1 MNPIPLFFVYLVF
14 IADGL
19 MVFLIPILVY
29 AETQSLT
36 YSGLAY
42 ALWWLPRIVLTP
54 LLGAGIDRWGVRTLS
69 IASDSVKALSCL
81 LLCLVLH
88 FTRDPLVLSLCAG
101 LFGTVVSAGNAQTTL
116 AFEKLIATFSQDVN
130 KDANLLTRADLT
142 GFIAGPLLGILFY
155 DSGYMTILFIAATGY
170 LINAYYFLTTQHLT
184 PATKSAYFTP
194 PDLIPLWDLL
204 KSPLII
210 FMILLAAGNNFFA
223 GLIASSGPAI
233 IETKMALPIEYFGL
247 IQIFAGTA
255 GMVTTF
261 IYGAGRQRFG
271 KEAQLAFGVLIIT
284 LSSFALSHTMDRL
297 IPFLIFY
304 SLCIAGKVF
313 TDNVMRTLRIN
324 LIPSRQLACT
334 SSLIVMLNQSILPFM
349 WLFLFIAEHY
359 HLPIQR
365 FMYTAVAISL
375 LSGLGIVLGMRKIQ
389 QQAHLSSSQT
399 E

>member
-1 MNPIPLFFVYLVF
+1 MNPIPLFFVSLVF

-69 IASDSVKALSCL
+69 IASDAVKALACL

-101 LFGTVVSAGNAQTTL
+101 VFGTVVSAGNAQTTL
-116 AFEKLIATFSQDVN
+116 AFEKLIATFSRDVN
-130 KDANLLTRADLT
+130 KDANLLTRADLL
-142 GFIAGPLLGILFY
+142 GCIVGPLLGILFY

-184 PATKSAYFTP
+184 LATKSTTITTQN
-194 PDLIPLWDLL
+194 LIPSWNLL

-210 FMILLAAGNNFFA
+210 LMVFLAAGNNFFA

-247 IQIFAGTA
+247 VQIFAGA
-255 GMVTTF
+255 SGLATTF
-261 IYGAGRQRFG
+261 IYGAGMQRVS
-271 KEAQLAFGVLIIT
+271 KEGQLTLGILIIT
-284 LSSFALSHTMDRL
+284 LSSLALSHTMDRL
-297 IPFLIFY
+297 IPFLAFY

-324 LIPSRQLACT
+324 LIPSRQLAGA

-365 FMYTAVAISL
+365 FMYIAVVFSL

-389 QQAHLSSSQT
+389 QHAHISSSQT

>member
-1 MNPIPLFFVYLVF
+1 MNPIPLFFVSLVF

-69 IASDSVKALSCL
+69 IASDAVKALACL

-88 FTRDPLVLSLCAG
+88 FTRDPLMLSLCAG
-101 LFGTVVSAGNAQTTL
+101 VFGTVVSAGNAQTTL
-116 AFEKLIATFSQDVN
+116 AFEKLIATFSRHVN
-130 KDANLLTRADLT
+130 KDANLLTRADLL
-142 GFIAGPLLGILFY
+142 GCVIGPLLGILFY

-184 PATKSAYFTP
+184 LATKSTTVATQNLMP
-194 PDLIPLWDLL
+194 SWNLL

-210 FMILLAAGNNFFA
+210 LMLFLAAGNNFFA
-223 GLIASSGPAI
+223 GLMASSGPAI

-247 IQIFAGTA
+247 VQIFAGAA
-255 GMVTTF
+255 GMVTTG
-261 IYGAGRQRFG
+261 IYGTGMRRVSKVG
-271 KEAQLAFGVLIIT
+271 QLTLGILIIT
-284 LSSFALSHTMDRL
+284 LSSLALSHTMDRL
-297 IPFLIFY
+297 IPFITFY

-313 TDNVMRTLRIN
+313 TDNVMRTLRIT
-324 LIPSRQLACT
+324 LIPSRQLAGA

-359 HLPIQR
+359 HLPIQD
-365 FMYTAVAISL
+365 FMYIAVVISL
-375 LSGLGIVLGMRKIQ
+375 LSGLGIVLGMRKMQ
-389 QQAHLSSSQT
+389 QHAHISSSQT

>member
-1 MNPIPLFFVYLVF
+1 MNPIPLFFVNLAF

-42 ALWWLPRIVLTP
+42 ALWWLPRIILTP
-54 LLGAGIDRWGVRTLS
+54 LLGTGIDRWGVRTLS

-101 LFGTVVSAGNAQTTL
+101 LFGTVVSAGNTQTTL
-116 AFEKLIATFSQDVN
+116 AIEKLIAAYSQDVN

-142 GFIAGPLLGILFY
+142 GFIVGPLMGILFY

-170 LINAYYFLTTQHLT
+170 LINSYYFLTTQHLT
-184 PATKSAYFTP
+184 LDTKSASFTP
-194 PDLIPLWDLL
+194 PGLISSWGLL

-233 IETKMALPIEYFGL
+233 IETNMALPIEYFGL
-247 IQIFAGTA
+247 IQIFAGAA
-255 GMVTTF
+255 GMFTTF
-261 IYGAGRQRFG
+261 IYSAGRQRFG
-271 KEAQLAFGVLIIT
+271 KEAQLAFGILIIM
-284 LSSFALSHTMDRL
+284 LSSLALSHAMDRL

-313 TDNVMRTLRIN
+313 TDNVMRTLRIT
-324 LIPSRQLACT
+324 LLPSRQLAGA

-359 HLPIQR
+359 HLPLQR
-365 FMYTAVAISL
+365 FMYIAVAISL
-375 LSGLGIVLGMRKIQ
+375 FSGLGIVLGMRKIQ
-389 QQAHLSSSQT
+389 QHAHLSSS
-399 E
+399 

>member
-1 MNPIPLFFVYLVF
+1 MNPIPLFFVSLVF

-69 IASDSVKALSCL
+69 IASDAVKALACL

-101 LFGTVVSAGNAQTTL
+101 IFGTIVSAGNAQTTL
-116 AFEKLIATFSQDVN
+116 AFEKLIATFSHNVN
-130 KDANLLTRADLT
+130 KDANLLTRADLF
-142 GFIAGPLLGILFY
+142 GCIVGPLLGILFY

-184 PATKSAYFTP
+184 PATKP
-194 PDLIPLWDLL
+194 PSMATQHLIPSCSPL

-210 FMILLAAGNNFFA
+210 LMIFLAAGNNFFA

-233 IETKMALPIEYFGL
+233 IKTKMALPIEYFGL
-247 IQIFAGTA
+247 VQIFAAAA
-255 GMVTTF
+255 GMITTF
-261 IYGAGRQRFG
+261 IYGARMQRLS
-271 KEAQLAFGVLIIT
+271 KEVQLTLGIFIIT
-284 LSSFALSHTMDRL
+284 LSSLALSHTMDRL
-297 IPFLIFY
+297 IPFLTFY
-304 SLCIAGKVF
+304 SLCIAGKVL
-313 TDNVMRTLRIN
+313 TDNVMRTLRIH
-324 LIPSRQLACT
+324 LIPSRQLAGA

-349 WLFLFIAEHY
+349 WLFLFVAEHY

-365 FMYTAVAISL
+365 FMYIAVAISV
-375 LSGLGIVLGMRKIQ
+375 LSGLGIVLGMRKLQ
-389 QQAHLSSSQT
+389 QHAHTSSSQAD
-399 E
+399 